1 MSNTPTRATI
11 YEDTGVTCMSR
22 ILGDDG
28 AAITQ
33 SGTSAITVA
42 VFKNTNT
49 AATYTASLTVAD
61 VVFDSY
67 QTDAR
72 WSKDSTGYNF
82 RYAVVSGVFDDGD
95 ATYRIEFKFTPTS
108 GSQYFVV
115 FEIDTVEVFTS

>member
-1 MSNTPTRATI
+1 MSNTPTNTTI

-22 ILGDDG
+22 ILGDDA

-33 SGTSAITVA
+33 ATTSSIELKT
-42 VFKNTNT
+42 FKNISTT
-49 AATYTASLTVAD
+49 ATSTTALTVAN

-82 RYAVVSGVFDDGD
+82 RYAVPSSVFDDGD
-95 ATYRIEFKFTPTS
+95 ATYRLEFKFTPTS
-108 GSQYFVV
+108 GSDYFVV
-115 FEIDTVEVFTS
+115 FQVDTVEVFSS

>member
-72 WSKDSTGYNF
+72 LSEDSTGYNF
-82 RYAVVSGVFDDGD
+82 RYAVV
-95 ATYRIEFKFTPTS
+95 
-108 GSQYFVV
+108 
-115 FEIDTVEVFTS
+115 

>member
-1 MSNTPTRATI
+1 MSSTPTNATI

-22 ILGDDG
+22 IFGDDA

-33 SGTSAITVA
+33 GTTSAITLA
-42 VFKNTNT
+42 VFKNTTT

-61 VVFDSY
+61 VVFNAL

-72 WSKDSTGYNF
+72 WSLDSTGYNF
-82 RYAVVSGVFDDGD
+82 RYGVVASVFDDGD
-95 ATYRIEFKFTPTS
+95 ATYRLEFKFTPTS

-115 FEIDTVEVFTS
+115 FEIDTVEIFTS

>member
-1 MSNTPTRATI
+1 MA
-11 YEDTGVTCMSR
+11 R
-22 ILGDDG
+22 ILGDDA

-42 VFKNTNT
+42 VFKNANT
-49 AATYTASLTVAD
+49 TAVYTASLTVAD

-82 RYAVVSGVFDDGD
+82 RYAVVASVFDTGD
-95 ATYRIEFKFTPTS
+95 ATYTVEFKFTPTS
-108 GSQYFVV
+108 GSQYFVIY
-115 FEIDTVEVFTS
+115 EIDTVEVFTS